1 MCCLLNSDRLETKS
15 FVSEISGRITKTIAL
30 PPAPSKR
37 PKAYGT
43 SSKVR
48 LFPAPVGEDTNR
60 SMQDRYSSIIFLWW
74 SRNLEYRSG
83 GLSSMFENHASLRV
97 ANFDWQLYPLGSTRT
112 TLIALAQWTRFWVA
126 KLAPIKYEKSFVPSE
141 SRRRTFR
148 KSKVSRASV
157 LGVLDVLDGLDESL
171 LLFCGLLTPDN
182 ISVACLTMW
191 LP

>member
-60 SMQDRYSSIIFLWW
+60 FMQDRYSSIIFLWW
-74 SRNLEYRSG
+74 VRLFPAPVGEDKQIYARQIFFNYFPLIGISG
-83 GLSSMFENHASLRV
+83 GLSSMFENHASLRM

-112 TLIALAQWTRFWVA
+112 TLIGLAQRPVFGSLNWRQSSM
-126 KLAPIKYEKSFVPSE
+126 KSPS
-141 SRRRTFR
+141 FR
-148 KSKVSRASV
+148 AY
-157 LGVLDVLDGLDESL
+157 LDEGLFESL
-171 LLFCGLLTPDN
+171 LGTSSKDN
-182 ISVACLTMW
+182 SDSYSNTT
-191 LP
+191 